1 MVMESARPSR
11 GVHAGLRILRPANT
25 LVSFA
30 GTLVGGLAAR
40 GTGLAWDPAF
50 ALLLL
55 LAATSTAC
63 VTAGGNVVNDLLD
76 RDSDRVNHPERPL
89 VTGDMTPVGAR
100 RLAAALFVLSAVA
113 MAPVAL
119 SHYLIPVIWLLAVA
133 SLFAYELR
141 FKAHGLSGNSL
152 VAFLTAAVFLYGAAV
167 TSHLLVVAPLAA
179 MAFAATLSREI
190 IKDME
195 DAAGDVGRRT
205 LPQLHGMAVSSAA
218 ARVAVAVAIVL
229 SPLPTLTVL
238 GATSAA
244 GIMYLGLVLATDA
257 LFVVSV
263 AWLPERLHR
272 EQSLSKAA
280 MTVALLAF
288 LAVAFR

>member
-1 MVMESARPSR
+1 M
-11 GVHAGLRILRPANT
+11 RILRPANT

-40 GTGLAWDPAF
+40 GTGLSWDPAF

-76 RDSDRVNHPERPL
+76 RDSDRVNHPDRPL

-119 SHYLIPVIWLLAVA
+119 SHYLIPIIWLLAVA

-152 VAFLTAAVFLYGAAV
+152 VAFLTGAVFLYGAAV

>member
-1 MVMESARPSR
+1 M
-11 GVHAGLRILRPANT
+11 RILRPANT

-40 GTGLAWDPAF
+40 GTGLSWDPAF

-76 RDSDRVNHPERPL
+76 RDSDRVNHPDRPL
-89 VTGDMTPVGAR
+89 VTGDMTPAGAR